1 MNIPMLLK
9 VQNTTAVGMNFG
21 PGSSYYDS
29 TTVLCITVQKIVGT
43 ILSGPQTPLGKSAHE
58 KAHLKITSTQKD
70 YLV

>member
-1 MNIPMLLK
+1 MLLK
-9 VQNTTAVGMNFG
+9 VQNTTAVGVNLG

-43 ILSGPQTPLGKSAHE
+43 ILSGPQTPLGKKSAHE